1 MEKMCLNLLTSN
13 SVNSEVSEL
22 ITYITLFYE
31 FDAKNRYETFLT
43 KKKYIYSSLCYGHLI
58 QSKLL
63 WIDTKLKTE
72 NFSGLI
78 VG

>member
-43 KKKYIYSSLCYGHLI
+43 KKKKYIVACVMV
-58 QSKLL
+58 
-63 WIDTKLKTE
+63 T
-72 NFSGLI
+72 
-78 VG
+78 

>member
-43 KKKYIYSSLCYGHLI
+43 KKIYIY
-58 QSKLL
+58 
-63 WIDTKLKTE
+63 
-72 NFSGLI
+72 I
-78 VG
+78 VACVMVT